1 LHTVSVIIP
10 TYNRKNDLINAIESV
25 IKQDHPILEIIICD
39 DFSNDG
45 TSALIKSLNHKNI
58 IYIKSKFNSGRPAI
72 PRNLGLNIAQGDWVA
87 FLDSDDIWSPN
98 KISRQL
104 EYAIKY
110 NVNAICCNA
119 NRLENGIINGLVID
133 DRKKGIIPR
142 NDLFIKNYIICSSA
156 LIKKKIFSLSG
167 DFPEQL
173 KFKAI
178 EDYFLWLK
186 ISFETDWY
194 FLNEPLVLYNDDI
207 KNSIRGTMNHSHFQQ
222 RNTIFFELL
231 KENISLNLILKILF
245 IIIKNNILFSY
256 EFIKDLIVKIFNQF
270 SNYFKIIKNLK

>member
-1 LHTVSVIIP
+1 MHTVSVIIP

-25 IKQDHPILEIIICD
+25 IKQDYPILEIIICD

-45 TSALIKSLNHKNI
+45 TSDLIKSLNYDNI
-58 IYIKSKFNSGRPAI
+58 IYLESNYNSGRPAI

-104 EYAIKY
+104 EYARKY

-119 NRLENGIINGLVID
+119 NRSKNRISNGLVID
-133 DRKKGIIPR
+133 DRKIGIIQR
-142 NDLFIKNYIICSSA
+142 NDLFINNYIICSST

-167 DFPEQL
+167 NFPEHL

-186 ISFETDWY
+186 ISYETDWY
-194 FLNEPLVLYNDDI
+194 FIDEPLLLYNDDI
-207 KNSIRGTMNHSHFQQ
+207 KNSIRGTMYHSHFQQ
-222 RNTIFFELL
+222 RNTIFIELL
-231 KENISLNLILKILF
+231 KENISPKDILKILF
-245 IIIKNNILFSY
+245 IIIKNNLHFSY
-256 EFIKDLIVKIFNQF
+256 EFIKDLIIKTFNKF
-270 SNYFKIIKNLK
+270 SNYFKKFNI